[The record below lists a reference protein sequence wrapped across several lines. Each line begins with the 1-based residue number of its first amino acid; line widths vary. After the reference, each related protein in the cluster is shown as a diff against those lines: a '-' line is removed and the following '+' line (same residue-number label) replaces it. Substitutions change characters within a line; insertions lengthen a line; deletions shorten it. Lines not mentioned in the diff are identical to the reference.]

1 MEKIKIITLLIL
13 VMASISCTDEITGTI
28 DDEISISSFEDY
40 FKFMNQ
46 ETDGSVLIQ
55 SISTINSNGEIFSVS
70 SSIKGNKNPL
80 TFIVDDRTLNF
91 SNYHYSSKQDKSH
104 SNLSNQDLRNVFGN
118 KFEVELNTSS
128 IYAKSTASDKSISSE
143 NISSIS
149 SVYIPELVSASFSN
163 LANGKIV
170 AGTSI
175 NWNADYINQ
184 NGVVIGLEYNPLA
197 QSKKSIKEEKPERL
211 LTGLTV
217 EDNGSYTISA
227 KDLSQYP
234 SNAMMTLYIGRAGYN
249 NTTDTTGNNDY
260 SLAAMTVSRA
270 DLEIQR

>member
-46 ETDGSVLIQ
+46 EADGSVLIQ

-91 SNYHYSSKQDKSH
+91 SNYHYSSKQGKSH

-197 QSKKSIKEEKPERL
+197 QPKKSIKEEKPERL

-249 NTTDTTGNNDY
+249 NTTDTSGNNDY